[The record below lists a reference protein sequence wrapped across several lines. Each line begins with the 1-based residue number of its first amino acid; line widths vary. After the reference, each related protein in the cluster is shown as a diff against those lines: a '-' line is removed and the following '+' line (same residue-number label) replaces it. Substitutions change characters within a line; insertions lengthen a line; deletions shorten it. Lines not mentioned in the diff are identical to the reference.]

1 MYAPRSAVQ
10 YPLITVRFEF
20 FCESLPLPLSTE
32 AAEPALAVPDTHD
45 ADDASD
51 TVVDGG
57 CVGGVST
64 SETSAPDS
72 KAPRVYF
79 TANAEVTEAVT
90 NVLNLFQGNQPER
103 RPFAFAEA
111 TVVKAERHEAFV
123 G

>member
-1 MYAPRSAVQ
+1 MVWVYAPRSAVQ

-90 NVLNLFQGNQPER
+90 KPSWDSRLATAGMSASL
-103 RPFAFAEA
+103 RPA
-111 TVVKAERHEAFV
+111 
-123 G
+123 